1 MSLQTL
7 PLEHQHENIHRLQIA
22 LTTNE
27 LIKGRANNFGEV
39 TLTASAT
46 STVVS
51 DVRVKSSM
59 VIFLSPRTATAA
71 TALATTYISA
81 VADGSFTITH
91 ANTADADKNFWYH
104 FHG

>member
-1 MSLQTL
+1 MSLQILRPDL
-7 PLEHQHENIHRLQIA
+7 PDKEMLSFLMATTINEH
-22 LTTNE
+22 T
-27 LIKGRANNFGEV
+27 KGRANNFGEV

-46 STVVS
+46 STTVA

-59 VIFLSPRTATAA
+59 VIFLSPRSATAA
-71 TALATTYISA
+71 VATGNAYISA
-81 VADGSFTITH
+81 VTDGSFTITH